1 MKKLFLLLSVLIST
15 TTISYA
21 WEPTKPVTAVIGN
34 TPGSGGEVAFRM
46 LAQIVQ
52 KNNPKVNFVVQNMP
66 GAGGVIALNHF
77 MNVSND
83 GTYVALPA
91 HMDIF
96 VTHDIWYKKSKR
108 YDYNTFTNVL
118 TMGKSPLV
126 LVANIKSKVNT
137 PEEFMTAI
145 ASTKEKLTVAIGSGA
160 HRTAYE
166 YLAAR
171 ANVNKELFK
180 FIDYSGPAQAMMSVA
195 QNENEFGIMPIAIA
209 QPQIEAG
216 LIKAIGIT
224 GNTKM
229 PQLPTTRFLNDVA
242 PGIDVYAAWALVLPP
257 KTSSEIVTWYQ
268 REFSKAAS
276 SQEYLDW
283 CNKNV
288 VFVDK
293 DELTPAGLNKTVET
307 LRKNFIP
314 VLVNIKEGENQ

>member
-1 MKKLFLLLSVLIST
+1 MKKILLALLMLLPT
-15 TTISYA
+15 LAYA
-21 WEPTKPVTAVIGN
+21 WEPTKPVTAFIGN
-34 TPGSGGEVAFRM
+34 PPGSGGEIAFRM

-66 GAGGVIALNHF
+66 GAGGVIALNHL
-77 MNVSND
+77 MTVSND
-83 GTYVALPA
+83 GSYIGLPA
-91 HMDIF
+91 HMDIY
-96 VTHDIWYKKSKR
+96 VTHDIWFKKSKR
-108 YDYNTFTNVL
+108 YEYNSFTDVL

-145 ASTKEKLTVAIGSGA
+145 ANTKEKLTVAIGSGA

-166 YLAAR
+166 FLAAK
-171 ANVNKELFK
+171 ANANKELFK

-216 LIKAIGIT
+216 LIKAVGIT

-229 PQLPTTRFLNDVA
+229 PQLPTTRFLSDVA

-257 KTSSEIVTWYQ
+257 KTSSDIVDWYQ
-268 REFSKAAS
+268 REFSKAAM

-283 CNKNV
+283 CDKNV

-293 DELTPAGLNKTVET
+293 SELTPAGLNKTVET

-314 VLVNIKEGENQ
+314 VLINIKEGENQ

>member
-1 MKKLFLLLSVLIST
+1 MKKFLLALLMILPT
-15 TTISYA
+15 FAYA
-21 WEPTKPVTAVIGN
+21 WEPTKHVTAIVGQA
-34 TPGSGGEVAFRM
+34 PGSGNEVAFRM

-52 KNNPKVNFVVQNMP
+52 KNNPKVNFIVQNMP
-66 GAGGVIALNHF
+66 GAGGVIALNHL

-83 GTYVALPA
+83 GTYIALPS
-91 HMDIF
+91 HMDLY

-108 YDYNTFTNVL
+108 YEYNTFTSVL

-126 LVANIKSKVNT
+126 LVANSKSKVNT
-137 PEEFMTAI
+137 PEEFMNAI
-145 ASTKEKLTVAIGSGA
+145 SSNKEKLTLAIGSGA

-166 YLAAR
+166 YLATT
-171 ANVNKELFK
+171 ANANKELFK

-229 PQLPTTRFLNDVA
+229 PQLPITRFLNDVA
-242 PGIDVYAAWALVLPP
+242 PGIDVYAAWTLALPP
-257 KTSSEIVTWYQ
+257 NTSSNIIEWYQ
-268 REFSKAAS
+268 REFSKAALS
-276 SQEYLDW
+276 KEYADW
-283 CNKNV
+283 CDRNV
-288 VFVDK
+288 IFVDK
-293 DELTPAGLNKTVET
+293 DELTPAGLIKTIEN

-314 VLVNIKEGENQ
+314 VLINIKEGENQ

>member
-1 MKKLFLLLSVLIST
+1 
-15 TTISYA
+15 
-21 WEPTKPVTAVIGN
+21 
-34 TPGSGGEVAFRM
+34 
-46 LAQIVQ
+46 
-52 KNNPKVNFVVQNMP
+52 
-66 GAGGVIALNHF
+66 
-77 MNVSND
+77 
-83 GTYVALPA
+83 
-91 HMDIF
+91 
-96 VTHDIWYKKSKR
+96 
-108 YDYNTFTNVL
+108 
-118 TMGKSPLV
+118 MGKSPLV

-145 ASTKEKLTVAIGSGA
+145 ANTKEKLTVAIGSGA

-166 YLAAR
+166 FLAAK
-171 ANVNKELFK
+171 ANANKELFK

-216 LIKAIGIT
+216 LIKAVGIT

-229 PQLPTTRFLNDVA
+229 PQLPTTRFLSDVA

-257 KTSSEIVTWYQ
+257 KTSSDIVDWYQ
-268 REFSKAAS
+268 REFSKAAM

-283 CNKNV
+283 CDKNV

-293 DELTPAGLNKTVET
+293 SELTPAGLNKTVET

-314 VLVNIKEGENQ
+314 VLINIKEGENQ

>member
-46 LAQIVQ
+46 LSQIVQ

-66 GAGGVIALNHF
+66 GAGGVISLNHF

-126 LVANIKSKVNT
+126 LVANTKSKVNT
-137 PEEFMTAI
+137 PEEFMIAI
-145 ASTKEKLTVAIGSGA
+145 ANTKEKLTVAIGSGA

-166 YLAAR
+166 YLAER
-171 ANVNKELFK
+171 ANANKELFK

-257 KTSSEIVTWYQ
+257 KTSSEIVIWYQ

-283 CNKNV
+283 CSKNV
-288 VFVDK
+288 VFVDIN
-293 DELTPAGLNKTVET
+293 ELTPEGLNKTVET

-314 VLVNIKEGENQ
+314 VLINIKEGENQ

>member
-1 MKKLFLLLSVLIST
+1 MNKLLLAFLLLFSNFA
-15 TTISYA
+15 YA
-21 WEPTKPVTAVIGN
+21 WEPTKTVTAIIGN

-52 KNNPKVNFVVQNMP
+52 KNNPKVNFIVQNMP

-77 MNVSND
+77 MSVTND

-91 HMDIF
+91 HMDIY

-108 YDYNTFTNVL
+108 YEYNTFSDVL

-126 LVANIKSKVNT
+126 LVANAKSKVNT

-145 ASTKEKLTVAIGSGA
+145 SSTKEKLTVAIGSGA

-171 ANVNKELFK
+171 ANANKELFK
-180 FIDYSGPAQAMMSVA
+180 FIDYSGPAQAMLSVA

-229 PQLPTTRFLNDVA
+229 PQLPTTRFLNEVA
-242 PGIDVYAAWALVLPP
+242 PGIDVYAAWALILPP
-257 KTSSEIVTWYQ
+257 KTNNDIINWYQ
-268 REFSKAAS
+268 KEFSKAAM

-283 CNKNV
+283 CDKNV
-288 VFVDK
+288 VFVDNN
-293 DELTPAGLNKTVET
+293 ELTPTGLSKTVDT

-314 VLVNIKEGENQ
+314 VLINIKEGENQ